1 MPPLPVSVKLCCPP
15 GQKPA
20 QHLPIW
26 SQLRQAPL
34 PRDTCSVLHPGALG
48 ASVHDQP
55 VWSWQHDLRF
65 SASTL
70 LLIALDLGRMDGG
83 GGSVIPSS
91 PSRGSGCQEM
101 TPFTQLT
108 SAEHRAWPTL
118 EEG

>member
-1 MPPLPVSVKLCCPP
+1 M
-15 GQKPA
+15 
-20 QHLPIW
+20 
-26 SQLRQAPL
+26 
-34 PRDTCSVLHPGALG
+34 
-48 ASVHDQP
+48 HDQP

-83 GGSVIPSS
+83 GGSVIPSA
-91 PSRGSGCQEM
+91 PSRESGCQEM

-108 SAEHRAWPTL
+108 SAEHWAWPTL